1 MKQILTIIFFSV
13 ILFSQSTNAQVYN
26 ENYNQ
31 YQKKTFKEIKEI
43 DSMLNERLNLS
54 EEQKE
59 YIKNNRQK
67 HKKEIEDSIDK
78 MKELQIKIRNI
89 YLTGI
94 PKWQADLRTAGYKT
108 ELAIIK
114 QNIDKMKA
122 DNRKN
127 FENILNDAQKIEFE
141 KIKKEFSTSKAHVN
155 SQI

>member
-59 YIKNNRQK
+59 YIKNK
-67 HKKEIEDSIDK
+67 HIVK
-78 MKELQIKIRNI
+78 
-89 YLTGI
+89 YLI
-94 PKWQADLRTAGYKT
+94 
-108 ELAIIK
+108 
-114 QNIDKMKA
+114 
-122 DNRKN
+122 
-127 FENILNDAQKIEFE
+127 
-141 KIKKEFSTSKAHVN
+141 
-155 SQI
+155 